1 MLQLIYYKAYLCTI
15 INFDFIPSD
24 LQIFKSPF
32 QPEKTSPNEYEE
44 IRRKNLE
51 DNKIMVIHY
60 YLIFLLDVCK
70 SLRKFLI
77 CDVNILLNTVSVI
90 CFPEAQFELII
101 YAKAI
106 KK

>member
-1 MLQLIYYKAYLCTI
+1 
-15 INFDFIPSD
+15 
-24 LQIFKSPF
+24 
-32 QPEKTSPNEYEE
+32 
-44 IRRKNLE
+44 
-51 DNKIMVIHY
+51 MVNHY